1 MRWIRE
7 HKVFS
12 VVAAIVVVLILV
24 IVGSFVSGGGSSVI
38 GGGVQKIINT
48 VEKPF
53 AAFAGGVKDT
63 FNGIFKYKDLQEENE
78 QLKEENKE
86 LKESNNNLQMQR
98 SEYEELQDLAKA
110 FDFEPFGDDS
120 DAVAANVIGV
130 DNSMIYRNITVDV
143 GEDKGIKEGDVV
155 VDGNGLVGEVTEV
168 NGNTS
173 KISSILDT
181 DHNISFMV
189 QNKTSVLGVLNGQGK
204 SKLSGYLI
212 DDNANIAEG
221 DTLVTSGMGHY
232 PKGIIIGR
240 VSKVEFNSDTQLRMV
255 EVRPTANFKSMTK
268 VAIFK

>member
-1 MRWIRE
+1 
-7 HKVFS
+7 
-12 VVAAIVVVLILV
+12 
-24 IVGSFVSGGGSSVI
+24 
-38 GGGVQKIINT
+38 
-48 VEKPF
+48 
-53 AAFAGGVKDT
+53 
-63 FNGIFKYKDLQEENE
+63 
-78 QLKEENKE
+78 
-86 LKESNNNLQMQR
+86 MQR

-189 QNKTSVLGVLNGQGK
+189 QNKTSLLGVLNGQGK

>member
-12 VVAAIVVVLILV
+12 IVAAIVVVLIL
-24 IVGSFVSGGGSSVI
+24 IIIGSFVSGGGSSVI
-38 GGGVQKIINT
+38 GSGVQKIVST

-78 QLKEENKE
+78 QLKKENQE
-86 LKESNNNLQMQR
+86 LKESNNNLQMQK
-98 SEYEELQDLAKA
+98 SEYDELQELAKA
-110 FDFEPFGDDS
+110 FDFEPYGEGS
-120 DAVAANVIGV
+120 EAVAANVIGV
-130 DNSMIYRNITVDV
+130 DNSMIYRNITVDA
-143 GEDKGIKEGDVV
+143 GEDKGIKKGDVV
-155 VDGNGLVGEVTEV
+155 VDGNGLVGEVVDV
-168 NGNTS
+168 NGSTAE
-173 KISSILDT
+173 ISSILDT

-189 QNKTSVLGVLNGQGK
+189 QGKSSILGVLSGQGK
-204 SKLSGYLI
+204 SKLSGYLL

-232 PKGIIIGR
+232 PKGIVIGK

-268 VAIFK
+268 VAIFI